1 MKNAIYTSLKL
12 SKFGLMINF
21 IKSVYSG
28 LCIGLGGTAFLS
40 CDNKILGSFL
50 FGLGLFTILNFGFNL
65 FTGKVG
71 YFVNKRP
78 NYWGFLAI
86 VWLGNFVG
94 TFLFAKMMAA
104 TRYGEA
110 LQAKANALCVIKDS
124 DSPLSLL
131 VLGIFCGMLMFIAA
145 DGYKTI
151 ENQVGK
157 VFTVFLPVMVFILSG
172 FEHCI
177 ADMFYFSL
185 ASDFSLT
192 MFKALLA
199 ITIGNTI
206 GGGLIPLMQKLKD
219 KAPNI

>member
-1 MKNAIYTSLKL
+1 MQNLLL
-12 SKFGLMINF
+12 SI
-21 IKSVYSG
+21 YSG

-50 FGLGLFTILNFGFNL
+50 FGLGLFTILNFGLNL

-71 YFVNKRP
+71 YFVNNKLK
-78 NYWGFLAI
+78 YWRFLAI
-86 VWLGNFVG
+86 VWIGNFAG
-94 TFLFAKMMAA
+94 TFLFAKMLTV
-104 TRYGEA
+104 TRYGET
-110 LQAKANALCVIKDS
+110 LQAKANALCLIKDG

-131 VLGIFCGMLMFIAA
+131 FLGIFCGMLMFIAA

-157 VFTVFLPVMVFILSG
+157 VVTVFLPVMVFILSG

-185 ASDFSLT
+185 AGDFSLA

-199 ITIGNTI
+199 ITVGNSI
-206 GGGLIPLMQKLKD
+206 GGALIPLMQRLK
-219 KAPNI
+219 KQGEAY